1 MQDLYKL
8 GARKFGIINVGP
20 VGCVPRVRVLSPTGA
35 CADGLNQLAGG
46 FNDALKSTLAKNNTS
61 KLLPPGLRYSL
72 ADSYALAAGT
82 DVAAVGFVNGDSA
95 CCGAGRLNAEA
106 GCMPNSTL
114 CANRDAYVFWD
125 SVHPSQRS
133 AMISAQTFYNG
144 PAQFTT
150 PINFKDLAR
159 NN

>member
-1 MQDLYKL
+1 
-8 GARKFGIINVGP
+8 
-20 VGCVPRVRVLSPTGA
+20 
-35 CADGLNQLAGG
+35 LNQLAAG

-95 CCGAGRLNAEA
+95 CCGAGRLNAES

-125 SVHPSQRS
+125 NVHPSQRS
-133 AMISAQTFYNG
+133 AMISAQTLYNG

-150 PINFKDLAR
+150 PSTSRTWPTTTDPIPSLQINYQFCYGVY
-159 NN
+159 N